1 MRGSLE
7 QRLEYIGE
15 IDASQRTREALALAD
30 VILAE
35 GGSYELARHMD
46 QVDWFH
52 AAVIAEVQRPGR
64 EDSESGPGHTESAV
78 ESLNEGAAGWL
89 LKAEPPHFHSA
100 ADECQ
105 ASVLQI

>member
-7 QRLEYIGE
+7 QRLEDIGE

-46 QVDWFH
+46 RRDLVPCRGH
-52 AAVIAEVQRPGR
+52 RAGGTAGR
-64 EDSESGPGHTESAV
+64 EASGLGPGHTESAV
-78 ESLNEGAAGWL
+78 ESLNEGAAG
-89 LKAEPPHFHSA
+89 
-100 ADECQ
+100 
-105 ASVLQI
+105 